1 MLDNDKQYFRFLCYF
16 HFLCFLCCGKIIDR
30 LRRNLNKIDVALLDS
45 MFNLLKSSLKNSLIT
60 LLLVA
65 VFIGISTT
73 GWTSSSMA
81 ALPAGNAITDGKALL
96 RYALPIDNEAVR
108 KLQKSLEDIATQ
120 LRANRRWRA
129 ISNDLKTASRVLS
142 KPDKILASVP
152 EENHDSASVWI
163 NELQTGVEK
172 LQEVAK
178 TKDKEETWI
187 ERAKLLDLVSKLE
200 ESMVTDFPYEVP
212 AEYSNLPQLKGRATV
227 EVKTSQGDVEVVLD
241 GYSAPVTAGNFVDLV
256 QRGFYDGLEFLRAE
270 DFYVLQAGDPPG
282 EDVGF
287 IDPKTGEYRAIPM
300 EVLVE
305 GDKEP
310 MYGITLEEAGLY
322 TEMPVL
328 PFSAYGAVA
337 MARPETEVNGGSS
350 QFFFFLFEP
359 ELTPAG
365 RNLLDGRYSVF
376 GYVTQ
381 GKEILEKIK
390 EGDKIESAKVT
401 QGIDNLV
408 EPQNA

>member
-1 MLDNDKQYFRFLCYF
+1 
-16 HFLCFLCCGKIIDR
+16 
-30 LRRNLNKIDVALLDS
+30 
-45 MFNLLKSSLKNSLIT
+45 
-60 LLLVA
+60 
-65 VFIGISTT
+65 
-73 GWTSSSMA
+73 
-81 ALPAGNAITDGKALL
+81 
-96 RYALPIDNEAVR
+96 
-108 KLQKSLEDIATQ
+108 
-120 LRANRRWRA
+120 
-129 ISNDLKTASRVLS
+129 S
-142 KPDKILASVP
+142 KPEKILASVP
-152 EENHDSASVWI
+152 EDNQQQAEAWI
-163 NELQTGVEK
+163 GELQTGVEK

-187 ERAKLLDLVSKLE
+187 ERAKLLDLVTKLE
-200 ESMVTDFPYEVP
+200 ESMVTGFPYEVP

-227 EVKTSQGDVEVVLD
+227 EVQTTQGDLEVVLD

-256 QRGFYDGLEFLRAE
+256 QRGFYNGLEFLRAE
-270 DFYVLQAGDPPG
+270 DFYVLQVGDPPG
-282 EDVGF
+282 KEVGF
-287 IDPKTGEYRAIPM
+287 IDPKTGEYRAIPL

-310 MYGITLEEAGLY
+310 IYGITLEQAGLY

-328 PFSAYGAVA
+328 PFSSYGAVA

-376 GYVTQ
+376 GYVTA

-390 EGDKIESAKVT
+390 EGDKIESAKVI
-401 QGIDNLV
+401 QGIENLV

>member
-1 MLDNDKQYFRFLCYF
+1 
-16 HFLCFLCCGKIIDR
+16 
-30 LRRNLNKIDVALLDS
+30 
-45 MFNLLKSSLKNSLIT
+45 MFNLLKSCLKNSLIT
-60 LLLVA
+60 LLLVTL
-65 VFIGISTT
+65 FLGISTT
-73 GWTSSSMA
+73 RWTDSGMA

-96 RYALPIDNEAVR
+96 RYALPIDNEPVR

-129 ISNDLKTASRVLS
+129 ISKDLKTASRVLA
-142 KPDKILASVP
+142 KPEKILASVP
-152 EENHDSASVWI
+152 EESQEQAEIWI
-163 NELQTGVEK
+163 NELKAGIEK

-187 ERAKLLDLVSKLE
+187 ERAQLLNLVGKLE
-200 ESMVTDFPYEVP
+200 ESMVTGFPYEVP
-212 AEYSNLPQLKGRATV
+212 AEYSNLPQLKGRATL
-227 EVKTSQGDVEVVLD
+227 EVTTDKGDIKVVLD
-241 GYSAPVTAGNFVDLV
+241 GYSAPVTAGNFVDLAK
-256 QRGFYDGLEFLRAE
+256 RGFYDGLEFLRAE

-282 EDVGF
+282 KDVGF
-287 IDPKTGEYRAIPM
+287 IDPKTGEYRAIPL

-328 PFSAYGAVA
+328 PFSAYGAIA

-376 GYVTQ
+376 GYVTE
-381 GKEILEKIK
+381 GKELLGKIK
-390 EGDKIESAKVT
+390 QGDKIESIKVI
-401 QGIDNLV
+401 QGIENLV
-408 EPQNA
+408 EPQNT

>member
-1 MLDNDKQYFRFLCYF
+1 
-16 HFLCFLCCGKIIDR
+16 
-30 LRRNLNKIDVALLDS
+30 

-65 VFIGISTT
+65 VFIGTSTI
-73 GWTSSSMA
+73 GWTSSSIA

-96 RYALPIDNEAVR
+96 RYALPIDNEPVR

-120 LRANRRWRA
+120 LRANRRWGA
-129 ISNDLKTASRVLS
+129 IKNDLKTASRILS
-142 KPDKILASVP
+142 KPEKILASVS
-152 EENHDSASVWI
+152 EENLIQASVWI
-163 NELQTGVEK
+163 NELKTGVEK

-200 ESMVTDFPYEVP
+200 ESMVTGFPYEVP

-227 EVKTSQGDVEVVLD
+227 DVKTSQGDVEVVLD

-376 GYVTQ
+376 GYVTD
-381 GKEILEKIK
+381 GKEVLEKIK
-390 EGDKIESAKVT
+390 QGDKIESAKVT
-401 QGIDNLV
+401 QGIENLV

>member
-1 MLDNDKQYFRFLCYF
+1 M
-16 HFLCFLCCGKIIDR
+16 GR
-30 LRRNLNKIDVALLDS
+30 LLVGYDQINKKIDVTLLNS
-45 MFNLLKSSLKNSLIT
+45 MLKLLKSSLKNSLIT

-73 GWTSSSMA
+73 GWTSSSIA

-96 RYALPIDNEAVR
+96 RYALPIDNEPVR
-108 KLQKSLEDIATQ
+108 RLQKSLEDIATQ
-120 LRANRRWRA
+120 LRANRRWGA
-129 ISNDLKTASRVLS
+129 IKNDLKTASRILS
-142 KPDKILASVP
+142 KPEKILASVP
-152 EENHDSASVWI
+152 EENLIQASVWI
-163 NELQTGVEK
+163 NELKTGVEK
-172 LQEVAK
+172 LQEVAN

-187 ERAKLLDLVSKLE
+187 ERAKLLDLVSQLE
-200 ESMVTDFPYEVP
+200 ESMVTGFPFEVP

-282 EDVGF
+282 KDAGF
-287 IDPKTGEYRAIPM
+287 IDPKTGEYRAIPL

-328 PFSAYGAVA
+328 PFSSYGAVA

-376 GYVTQ
+376 GYVTE

-390 EGDKIESAKVT
+390 EGDKIESAKVIR
-401 QGIDNLV
+401 GIENLV
-408 EPQNA
+408 EPANA

>member
-1 MLDNDKQYFRFLCYF
+1 
-16 HFLCFLCCGKIIDR
+16 
-30 LRRNLNKIDVALLDS
+30 

-65 VFIGISTT
+65 LFLGISTT
-73 GWTSSSMA
+73 GWTSSSIA

-96 RYALPIDNEAVR
+96 RYALPIENEPVR

-142 KPDKILASVP
+142 KPEAILASVRP
-152 EENHDSASVWI
+152 ENKEEAQVWI
-163 NELQTGVEK
+163 DELKNGVEK

-187 ERAKLLDLVSKLE
+187 ERAELLNLVSKLE
-200 ESMVTDFPYEVP
+200 ESMVKGFPYEVP

-227 EVKTSQGDVEVVLD
+227 EVKTNQGNVEVVLD

-256 QRGFYDGLEFLRAE
+256 KRGFYDGLEFLRAE
-270 DFYVLQAGDPPG
+270 DFYVLQVGDPPG
-282 EDVGF
+282 KEVGF
-287 IDPKTGEYRAIPM
+287 IDPKTNEYRAIPM

-310 MYGITLEEAGLY
+310 IYGTTLEQAGLY

-381 GKEILEKIK
+381 GKEVLEKLK
-390 EGDKIESAKVT
+390 AGDKIESAEVV
-401 QGIDNLV
+401 QGIENLV

>member
-1 MLDNDKQYFRFLCYF
+1 
-16 HFLCFLCCGKIIDR
+16 
-30 LRRNLNKIDVALLDS
+30 

-60 LLLVA
+60 LLLVTL
-65 VFIGISTT
+65 FLGISTT
-73 GWTSSSMA
+73 GWTSSSIA

-96 RYALPIDNEAVR
+96 RYALPIDNEPVR
-108 KLQKSLEDIATQ
+108 KLQKNLEDIATQ
-120 LRANRRWRA
+120 LRANRRWGA
-129 ISNDLKTASRVLS
+129 IKKDLKTASRILN
-142 KPDKILASVP
+142 KPEKIIASVP
-152 EENHDSASVWI
+152 EENQQQANVWI
-163 NELQTGVEK
+163 DELKTGVEK

-187 ERAKLLDLVSKLE
+187 ERAKLLDLVGKLE
-200 ESMVTDFPYEVP
+200 ESMVTGFPYEVP

-227 EVKTSQGDVEVVLD
+227 EIKTTKGDVEVVLD

-256 QRGFYDGLEFLRAE
+256 KRGFYDGLEFLRAE

-287 IDPKTGEYRAIPM
+287 IDPKTGEYRAIPL
-300 EVLVE
+300 EVLIE

-310 MYGITLEEAGLY
+310 IYGITLEEAGLY

-328 PFSAYGAVA
+328 PFSSYGAVA

-350 QFFFFLFEP
+350 QFFFFLFEA

-376 GYVTQ
+376 GYLTK
-381 GKEILEKIK
+381 GKEVLGKIK
-390 EGDKIESAKVT
+390 EGDKIESAKVV
-401 QGIDNLV
+401 QGIENLV